1 MSLSSRFL
9 GLSLALLLTGAAGC
23 TTDEPG
29 GGGGGASLT
38 IDNESSYSFIE
49 INISPVNQTS
59 WGSDLL
65 GAEILE
71 PGDTFLVS
79 EIDCDIYDIRL
90 IDEDSDECILTDI
103 DLCFD
108 NAIWQIDD
116 AELAACVF

>member
-1 MSLSSRFL
+1 MSLSSRSL

-23 TTDEPG
+23 ATDDD
-29 GGGGGASLT
+29 GGGGASLT

-65 GAEILE
+65 GADILD
-71 PGDTFLVS
+71 PGDSFLVS
-79 EIDCDIYDIRL
+79 EIDCDVYDIRL
-90 IDEDSDECILTDI
+90 IDEDSDECVLTDI

-108 NAIWQIDD
+108 NAVWQIDD